1 MPIENEYKFTSDS
14 ADPVQC
20 IGRLRSFLQSSGIPF
35 SESDRSYTDRYFDS
49 SAMEITAAG
58 CFLRQ
63 RTYSDGRC
71 KLTVKRPISGE
82 GAMIREETE
91 RSSDGSFGDLQSFSG
106 ECFPGVEI
114 ESLPALVNVCR
125 RTVFA
130 YGDGSGIKL
139 SFDMCQ
145 YAKSNRRKD
154 YSEIELEC
162 VSDRSMGD
170 FDTVGVSRIVTEEL
184 NFSPVHES
192 KYVRGLKWK
201 DSL

>member
-14 ADPVQC
+14 AEPERC
-20 IGRLRSFLQSSGIPF
+20 IGGLRSFLRSSGIPF
-35 SESDRSYTDRYFDS
+35 EESDRSYTDRYFDS
-49 SAMEITAAG
+49 SAMEITSAG

-63 RTYSDGRC
+63 RIYSDGRC
-71 KLTVKRPISGE
+71 KLTVKRPVSSE
-82 GAMIREETE
+82 GAVAREETE
-91 RSSDGSFGDLQSFSG
+91 RVSDGFFEDLQAFSR

-114 ESLPALVNVCR
+114 EPLPTLVNVCR

-145 YAKSNRRKD
+145 YARSNRRKD

-162 VSDRSMGD
+162 VSDGIVKD
-170 FDTVGVSRIVTEEL
+170 FDTAGVSRFVTEEL
-184 NFSPVHES
+184 GFSPVHES
-192 KYVRGLKWK
+192 KYVRGLRWMEN
-201 DSL
+201 L